1 VLGVLK
7 PAILETD
14 VHLSQLPQS
23 LAEMRLINTKRPLM
37 PEWLSAMRGNL
48 EQMNNV
54 TPSPTEHLSTTT
66 YLDFTGFNQ
75 KCFISR
81 TMQVRGCYVPGR
93 AESRNAQRRHAFA
106 TLRLTSNFG
115 EGSSDAK
122 GMVDYR

>member
-1 VLGVLK
+1 
-7 PAILETD
+7 
-14 VHLSQLPQS
+14 
-23 LAEMRLINTKRPLM
+23 
-37 PEWLSAMRGNL
+37 
-48 EQMNNV
+48 MNNV

-106 TLRLTSNFG
+106 TLRLTSTL
-115 EGSSDAK
+115 EKEVLMPKVWLITGSSRGLGRACRSSTRCRRQARCN
-122 GMVDYR
+122 GAQSGAA